1 MTASS
6 ASSDAARR
14 SSALRRRRAGGRR
27 QRRRQEG
34 GHPARC
40 RGAFWPPA
48 APVCRSCRRIR
59 SRRQR
64 ICWSRPMSMRSRPPA
79 SRGLKGNAN
88 GDELQGG
95 ALGIGAL
102 AIGGVKYQTES
113 GLFKKM
119 IEAAKAR
126 ALRFPRC
133 VRACARTQWITTAV
147 LIVAASGRALAAS
160 ARRAGYRPLV
170 IDLFGDADTLALAH
184 VHVRLDDG
192 LARGFTASALD
203 TAIER
208 IGGSEPIG
216 VVWGTGFEDRPMLI
230 ARLAQRLPP
239 VREHSRHSGAPE
251 RSASICIA
259 LSRLRRYRIPIYR
272 SHLPR
277 VPPGGWRSAWAA
289 RAAVTSERPPARQC
303 ADIISS
309 AKPPVLR
316 SRSCSSATLN
326 ALWYWALASSGRLR
340 RRASH
345 FVMAAR
351 YARPTSA
358 QKWQAHLPKLPGVL
372 LLATQLVGLNSA
384 DFLVEEDDFRLLEIN
399 PRPSATLDIYEP
411 PGGSLFALHMAACRG
426 ELDSDEPSQPD
437 AAATAIV
444 YAERDVSIAPLDWPD
459 WTADRPHTDT
469 AIGAGEP
476 LCTVQ
481 ACAATA
487 TDARQLVETRR
498 ATVLTWTHSRKP

>member
-1 MTASS
+1 MDNNT
-6 ASSDAARR
+6 
-14 SSALRRRRAGGRR
+14 
-27 QRRRQEG
+27 
-34 GHPARC
+34 
-40 RGAFWPPA
+40 
-48 APVCRSCRRIR
+48 
-59 SRRQR
+59 
-64 ICWSRPMSMRSRPPA
+64 
-79 SRGLKGNAN
+79 
-88 GDELQGG
+88 
-95 ALGIGAL
+95 
-102 AIGGVKYQTES
+102 
-113 GLFKKM
+113 
-119 IEAAKAR
+119 
-126 ALRFPRC
+126 
-133 VRACARTQWITTAV
+133 V

-170 IDLFGDADTLALAH
+170 IDWFGDADTLALAH

-230 ARLAQRLPP
+230 ARLAQRFRLFGNTADTVARLKDPQAFASLCRDCGVTHPDISLTPP
-239 VREHSRHSGAPE
+239 ASTAGWLAKRVGGAGG
-251 RSASICIA
+251 
-259 LSRLRRYRIPIYR
+259 
-272 SHLPR
+272 SHI
-277 VPPGGWRSAWAA
+277 
-289 RAAVTSERPPARQC
+289 RAAASETMRGYYFQREAAGVPVSVQILSDAKRVLVLGFSEQWSSPAPRQPFRYGGAVRPANV
-303 ADIISS
+303 SE
-309 AKPPVLR
+309 KM
-316 SRSCSSATLN
+316 
-326 ALWYWALASSGRLR
+326 ASSLAQTAR
-340 RRASH
+340 RVA
-345 FVMAAR
+345 
-351 YARPTSA
+351 
-358 QKWQAHLPKLPGVL
+358 
-372 LLATQLVGLNSA
+372 LATQLVGLNSA

-426 ELDSDEPSQPD
+426 ELDSDEPSPPD

-459 WTADRPHTDT
+459 WTADRPHTGT

-487 TDARQLVETRR
+487 TEARQLVETRR